1 MSSEKPT
8 PKDYYVSTSACLT
21 ARIRRLVKRGR
32 LFVAA
37 EIASFALIVAFVVAY
52 AVYGWGDIALLLAFV
67 SFVAYFLTRRAD
79 ELTDIKISKQKAQLS
94 VCENELA
101 YLSGDFSCFDSGAQ
115 YVDSNHPYTFDI
127 DVFGPQSLF
136 NRIDR
141 TVTTGGSDQLAAW
154 LRKPEADRI
163 GEHAEAIDIL
173 SAATDWRRDF
183 IAYGVKGKI
192 DTEAATN
199 ALHTVSGLKVQSWVA
214 GRVALAVAVAMI
226 TGLFVLVCL
235 SVFTDLPG
243 SVPSLL
249 GLVMLG
255 LCMALCHGSLMRIS
269 RAVGKLQKQTTVYVH
284 IVRHI
289 CLFEE
294 RLQAEGKE
302 PTALAS
308 LLGSVTEAMS
318 SFEEI
323 GKILDS
329 LDRRGN
335 ILGLILSDIFF
346 LSDFFLLRRFVK
358 WQNRYIATM
367 DERMSAISRV
377 DALVSMATMRYNE
390 PSAVKA
396 EIVDGKGDV
405 VFEARNLKHPFIGAK
420 AVGNDF
426 CIDDNSYYII
436 TGANMAGKSTFLR
449 SVGINWLLA
458 MCGMPVF
465 ADSLRMSVFPLFTSM
480 RTSDDLS
487 RGISYFN
494 AELLRLKQLIDYQSE
509 HPGALIILDEIL
521 KGTNSVDKL
530 NGSRLFLDYMSR
542 RHATCIVATHDL
554 ELSHLA
560 DSRPQRFHNYCF
572 EIELGESVTY
582 TYRITEGV
590 ARNQNATFLLS
601 RLLGNGSDCLVR
613 K

>member
-1 MSSEKPT
+1 MSSKKPT
-8 PKDYYVSTSACLT
+8 PKEYYVSTSTYLSAC
-21 ARIRRLVKRGR
+21 IRRLVKRGR
-32 LFVAA
+32 LFIAA
-37 EIASFALIVAFVVAY
+37 EIMSFVLAIAFVVAY
-52 AVYGWGDIALLLAFV
+52 AVYGWGGIALFLAFV

-79 ELTDIKISKQKAQLS
+79 ELTDIKISIHKAQLS

-101 YLSGDFSCFDSGAQ
+101 YLRGDFSCFDDGVR

-141 TVTTGGSDQLAAW
+141 TVTTGGSDQLASW
-154 LRKPEADRI
+154 LRYPDTD
-163 GEHAEAIDIL
+163 HTDDYAEAIETL

-183 IAYGVKGKI
+183 IAYGVNGKI
-192 DTEAATN
+192 DTVAVTN
-199 ALHTVSGLKVQSWVA
+199 ALHTVSSLKVRPWVA
-214 GRVALAVAVAMI
+214 TKVALDVAIAMVI
-226 TGLFVLVCL
+226 CLFVLIYL
-235 SVFTDLPG
+235 SVFNDLP
-243 SVPSLL
+243 SSAPVLW
-249 GLVMLG
+249 GLAMLG
-255 LCMALCHGSLMRIS
+255 LCISLCHGKLMRIS
-269 RAVGKLQKQTTVYVH
+269 RAVDKLQKQTAGYIR

-289 CLFEE
+289 CRLEE
-294 RLQAEGKE
+294 RLKKEGNEKK
-302 PTALAS
+302 ALSALVAVVS
-308 LLGSVTEAMS
+308 EALS

-335 ILGLILSDIFF
+335 KLGLILSDVFF
-346 LSDFFLLRRFVK
+346 LSDFFRLRRFVK
-358 WQNRYIATM
+358 WQNRYMAKI
-367 DERMSAISRV
+367 DERMVAISRV

-390 PSAVKA
+390 PSAMRA
-396 EIVDGKGDV
+396 EIVDGGDNIV
-405 VFEARNLKHPFIGAK
+405 YEARNLRHPFIGAK

-426 CIDDNSYYII
+426 RIDDSNYYII

-465 ADSLRMSVFPLFTSM
+465 ADSLRLSVFPLFTSM

-494 AELLRLKQLIDYQSE
+494 AELLRLKQLINYQSG
-509 HPGALIILDEIL
+509 HPGTLIILDEIL
-521 KGTNSVDKL
+521 KGTNSADKL
-530 NGSRLFLDYMSR
+530 SGSRLFLEYMSQ

-554 ELSHLA
+554 ELSRLA

-572 EIELGESVTY
+572 EIELGASVTY

-590 ARNQNATFLLS
+590 ARNQNATFLLR
-601 RLLGNGSDCLVR
+601 RLLNENISG
-613 K
+613 